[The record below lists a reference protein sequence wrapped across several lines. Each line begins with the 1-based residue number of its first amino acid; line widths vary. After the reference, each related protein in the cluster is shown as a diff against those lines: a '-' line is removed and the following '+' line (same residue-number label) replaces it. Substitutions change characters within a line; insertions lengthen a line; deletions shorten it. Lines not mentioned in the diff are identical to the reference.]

1 MANINKIHLHF
12 NYDHLD
18 KPKPKPK
25 TDLEKKNIIKKEDKL
40 LNKNVPS
47 KKPKIIN
54 SYKDPKTDAKNL
66 LDKNKNKNNIIKNNI
81 ESDKQI
87 EKKQDIQVPKEKEE
101 YFTTSSIKEIRLP
114 PQLYD
119 ISYDILQYK

>member
-1 MANINKIHLHF
+1 MANINKIHLPF
-12 NYDHLD
+12 NYDLLD

>member
-47 KKPKIIN
+47 KKPKIIH

>member
-40 LNKNVPS
+40 LNKNVTS

>member
-12 NYDHLD
+12 NYDDLD

-25 TDLEKKNIIKKEDKL
+25 TDLEKKNISKKEDKL

-87 EKKQDIQVPKEKEE
+87 EKKQDIQVTKEKEE

>member
-1 MANINKIHLHF
+1 MANINKIHLPF
-12 NYDHLD
+12 NYDLLD
-18 KPKPKPK
+18 KPKPKLK

>member
-18 KPKPKPK
+18 KPEPKPK

>member
-18 KPKPKPK
+18 KPMPKPK